1 MLQNDTNRS
10 LAGQVQANNTKLFG
24 GLTAVNKVATTT
36 PAMTSSAAFKSEA
49 AQVKMTK
56 PSNIHQPAILA
67 SRTSQPVMAMGT

>member
-49 AQVKMTK
+49 TPVKMTK